1 MPRRKSRAISRAFAL
16 LFAATESSRSRKRQ
30 SAPLAKPLS
39 ILRSLSAGTKRS
51 ERIARLCSREFLV
64 FQPVRDDRVD
74 PEPPLLVFLV
84 IGKVALEPFDMTFT
98 FEGEHMRGDA
108 VQKEAIVADDYGAAG
123 KIFERVFDCA
133 QRVHIEI

>member
-16 LFAATESSRSRKRQ
+16 LPAATESSRSRKRQ

-51 ERIARLCSREFLV
+51 ERMRASGSSELLI

-74 PEPPLLVFLV
+74 PKPPLLVLFV
-84 IGKVALEPFDMTFT
+84 IGEIALEPFDMALA
-98 FEGEHMRGDA
+98 FEGEHVRGD
-108 VQKEAIVADDYGAAG
+108 
-123 KIFERVFDCA
+123 
-133 QRVHIEI
+133 